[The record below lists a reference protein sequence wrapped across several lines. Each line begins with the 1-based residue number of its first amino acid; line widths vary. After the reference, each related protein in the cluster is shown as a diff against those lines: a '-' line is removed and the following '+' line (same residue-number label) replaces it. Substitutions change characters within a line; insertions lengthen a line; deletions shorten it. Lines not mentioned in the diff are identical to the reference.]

1 MKIQM
6 RFQKILMLVTLII
19 AALCFVFAVA
29 FLTGGMGNVHY
40 YLIVSGSQVT
50 DTINAL
56 NFVNVS
62 QAYVSTSLIL
72 SILFI
77 LAVALLYITAS
88 NSRRNYYITNYIAI
102 GIVVVVAL
110 VVVIYNLVAMSNVLN
125 LFYNEIDW
133 DLYEANKNANYPV
146 SKSALNF
153 VLGYILQVIVLVD
166 VAALVLNLVWKI
178 KLMKGE
184 KELLANGF
192 VKEVA

>member
-1 MKIQM
+1 
-6 RFQKILMLVTLII
+6 
-19 AALCFVFAVA
+19 
-29 FLTGGMGNVHY
+29 
-40 YLIVSGSQVT
+40 
-50 DTINAL
+50 
-56 NFVNVS
+56 
-62 QAYVSTSLIL
+62 
-72 SILFI
+72 
-77 LAVALLYITAS
+77 
-88 NSRRNYYITNYIAI
+88 
-102 GIVVVVAL
+102 VVVAL